1 MLGLLQPRH
10 AQRGQALVESA
21 FFVPLLLI
29 VLFGAMYFS
38 QLSVLSQ
45 RMQVAIRY
53 SANVAFAN
61 GSAPAYSA
69 ANIYTGTTGGG
80 SVCASPQ
87 PGLLSN
93 ASPFP
98 GPTTQPYWQPLSS
111 PAPTSSCTQQT
122 IDLGGASFLMARF
135 LTQGNVQM
143 SAAVPVPGILQAIL
157 GVTGGSDSISAS
169 APWVHPAWPAS
180 IIACISKTAT
190 AEHDALT
197 ADETIT
203 LPLGWSPGSCNLKQ

>member
-1 MLGLLQPRH
+1 MLTPFASRN

-38 QLSVLSQ
+38 QLSVLSE

-53 SANVAFAN
+53 SANVAFAS
-61 GSAPAYSA
+61 GSTPAYSA
-69 ANIYTGTTGGG
+69 SNIYTGTT
-80 SVCASPQ
+80 SSIVCASPA
-87 PGLLSN
+87 PALLSN
-93 ASPFP
+93 AAPFP

-111 PAPTSSCTQQT
+111 PAPSSACTQQT
-122 IDLGGASFLMARF
+122 IDLGGASFLMARYI
-135 LTQGNVQM
+135 TQGDVSM
-143 SAAVPVPGILQAIL
+143 TAAVPVPGILQAVL
-157 GVTGGSDSISAS
+157 GVTGGSNSVSAS
-169 APWVHPAWPAS
+169 APWVHPAWPAA
-180 IIACISKTAT
+180 IIACISKTAN

-203 LPLGWSPGSCNLKQ
+203 LPSGWSPGSCNLK